1 MIRAGERL
9 FAREGIDGVRTRDL
23 VAEAGQAND
32 SAVTYHFG
40 SRQGLLLAV
49 VDKHL
54 RRMEEQWKPAL
65 AVRDP
70 GADLG
75 ELVTRIVT
83 PLAEQLR
90 TEDGRDFL
98 RITAQLAG
106 RSGVRTASV
115 PEPLTGTAL
124 AQWLAELERRCVERC
139 CAERLPRTIARER
152 IALLITML
160 TAALADR
167 ARRIEQGSRLPVG
180 HKAFLATLI
189 AMLAAGLAA

>member
-54 RRMEEQWKPAL
+54 RRMEEQWKPAF
-65 AVRDP
+65 AAREPD
-70 GADLG
+70 ADLG

-106 RSGVRTASV
+106 RSGVRTANV

-124 AQWLAELERRCVERC
+124 AQWLAELERC

-180 HKAFLATLI
+180 HKTFLETLI
-189 AMLAAGLAA
+189 GMLAAGLAA